1 MGTIFKT
8 RQEFL
13 YPSKFENLKI
23 EEGNT
28 KKIRNTLIF
37 LGFILGS
44 CQVSERPIEYGAD
57 ECEYCKMMIMDQ
69 RYGSELVTEK
79 GKVYTFDAAECLIEY
94 LHNNEEMADAAKYL
108 LVTPYTNPNHLID
121 ARTTTYLVSQQ
132 MPSPMGAYL
141 TAFSYREEAAAV
153 ESSIGGILYSWEEI
167 FKDFKS
173 IRLKAIEEF
182 E

>member
-1 MGTIFKT
+1 
-8 RQEFL
+8 
-13 YPSKFENLKI
+13 
-23 EEGNT
+23 
-28 KKIRNTLIF
+28 
-37 LGFILGS
+37 
-44 CQVSERPIEYGAD
+44 VSERPIEYGAD

-94 LHNNEEMADAAKYL
+94 LQYNEEMAEAARYL
-108 LVTPYTNPNHLID
+108 LVTPYTDPNHLID
-121 ARTTTYLVSQQ
+121 ARGATYLVSEQ

-141 TAFSYREEAAAV
+141 TAFSDRQEATAFQ
-153 ESSIGGILYSWEEI
+153 STKGGVLYTWEEI
-167 FKDFKS
+167 YKDFKS

>member
-1 MGTIFKT
+1 LGPLFKT

-13 YPSKFENLKI
+13 YPFEFENLKT
-23 EEGNT
+23 EESNT
-28 KKIRNTLIF
+28 KMIRQTL
-37 LGFILGS
+37 LLLSVVLGS

-94 LHNNEEMADAAKYL
+94 LQYNEEMAEAARYL
-108 LVTPYTNPNHLID
+108 LVTPYTDPNHLID
-121 ARTTTYLVSQQ
+121 ARGATYLVSEQ

-141 TAFSYREEAAAV
+141 TAFSDRQEATAFQ
-153 ESSIGGILYSWEEI
+153 STKGGVLYTWEEI
-167 FKDFKS
+167 YKDFKS

>member
-1 MGTIFKT
+1 LGPIFKT
-8 RQEFL
+8 RKEFL

-23 EEGNT
+23 EEYNT

-37 LGFILGS
+37 LGLLLGS

-94 LHNNEEMADAAKYL
+94 LQYHAEMADAAKYL
-108 LVTPYTNPNHLID
+108 LVTPYTDPNHLID
-121 ARTTTYLVSQQ
+121 ARTATYLVSQQ

-141 TAFSYREEAAAV
+141 TAFTNREEAAAFQ
-153 ESSIGGILYSWEEI
+153 STKGGVLYSWEEI

>member
-1 MGTIFKT
+1 M
-8 RQEFL
+8 
-13 YPSKFENLKI
+13 
-23 EEGNT
+23 
-28 KKIRNTLIF
+28 IRFYLPVLALLIC
-37 LGFILGS
+37 S

-94 LHNNEEMADAAKYL
+94 LHYNEEMVDAAKYL

-121 ARTTTYLVSQQ
+121 ARTATYLVSQQ

-141 TAFSYREEAAAV
+141 TAFTDRKEAATFQ
-153 ESSIGGILYSWEEI
+153 STKGGVLYSWEVI

>member
-1 MGTIFKT
+1 LKT
-8 RQEFL
+8 
-13 YPSKFENLKI
+13 
-23 EEGNT
+23 EESNT
-28 KKIRNTLIF
+28 KMIRQTL
-37 LGFILGS
+37 LLLSVVLGS

-94 LHNNEEMADAAKYL
+94 PQYNEEMAEAARYL
-108 LVTPYTNPNHLID
+108 LVTPYTDPNHLID
-121 ARTTTYLVSQQ
+121 ARGATYLVSEQ

-141 TAFSYREEAAAV
+141 TAFSDRQEATAFQ
-153 ESSIGGILYSWEEI
+153 STKGGVLYTWEEI
-167 FKDFKS
+167 YKDFKS

>member
-1 MGTIFKT
+1 
-8 RQEFL
+8 
-13 YPSKFENLKI
+13 
-23 EEGNT
+23 
-28 KKIRNTLIF
+28 LIF
-37 LGFILGS
+37 LGLLLGS
-44 CQVSERPIEYGAD
+44 CQVSERPIEYGVD
-57 ECEYCKMMIMDQ
+57 ECAYCKMMVMDQ

-94 LHNNEEMADAAKYL
+94 LQYNAEMVDAAKFL
-108 LVTPYTNPNHLID
+108 LVTPYTDPNHLID
-121 ARTTTYLVSQQ
+121 ARTATYLVSQQ

-141 TAFSYREEAAAV
+141 TAFTDRVEAAAFQ
-153 ESSIGGILYSWEEI
+153 STKGGVLYSWEEI

>member
-37 LGFILGS
+37 LGLLLGS

-94 LHNNEEMADAAKYL
+94 LHYHEEMADAAKFL
-108 LVTPYTNPNHLID
+108 LVTPYTDPNHLID
-121 ARTTTYLVSQQ
+121 AKGATYLVSGK

-141 TAFSYREEAAAV
+141 TAFTGRKEATAFQ
-153 ESSIGGILYSWEEI
+153 STNGGVLYSWEEI
-167 FKDFKS
+167 YKDFKS

>member
-1 MGTIFKT
+1 ME
-8 RQEFL
+8 EF
-13 YPSKFENLKI
+13 NI
-23 EEGNT
+23 
-28 KKIRNTLIF
+28 KKIKNTLIF
-37 LGFILGS
+37 LGLILYS
-44 CQVSERPIEYGAD
+44 CQVSERPIEYGTD

-94 LHNNEEMADAAKYL
+94 LQYNAEMADVSKFL
-108 LVTPYTNPNHLID
+108 LVTPYTDPNHLIN
-121 ARTTTYLVSQQ
+121 ARTATYLVSQQ

-141 TAFSYREEAAAV
+141 TAFNDREEAATFQ
-153 ESSIGGILYSWEEI
+153 STKGGVLYSWEEI